1 MEERS
6 WILWKYRVWN
16 ESKDMREKERKKKE
30 ENRKEKKMKEER
42 VSGWFIESLLL
53 VDCGT
58 RNVRGTAG

>member
-1 MEERS
+1 
-6 WILWKYRVWN
+6 
-16 ESKDMREKERKKKE
+16 MREKERKKKE

-53 VDCGT
+53 VDCET